1 MKHSYD
7 KDHASKLVPLLEMIF
22 AEVAD
27 RRRAIRSLE
36 RELKAEK
43 QNAGPSSVKIGQLT
57 ASLANHKRELRLAS
71 KEFERLGCVVD
82 EHNPNRVIIPGEG
95 REHARGFHWEAGAS
109 EIKDNAPLDSTVF

>member
-7 KDHASKLVPLLEMIF
+7 KDHAAKLVPLLEMIF

-27 RRRAIRSLE
+27 RRRSIRQLE
-36 RELKAEK
+36 RELKTEK
-43 QNAGPSSVKIGQLT
+43 ATAGASSPKASLLT

-82 EHNPNRVIIPGEG
+82 EHNPNRVIIPGSAGMES
-95 REHARGFHWEAGAS
+95 GFHWEAGAS
-109 EIKDNAPLDSTVF
+109 EVKDNAALDTTAF